1 MARALTPRALAVV
14 IFPSH
19 DKQLGKASFRV
30 RGEKEHCY
38 SDSPKIE
45 RGVLNAS
52 TSTSFGLCGT
62 LLTTSG
68 I

>member
-1 MARALTPRALAVV
+1 MARALTLRALAVV

-19 DKQLGKASFRV
+19 DKQLGKVSFKI

-62 LLTTSG
+62 PLNTSE